1 MSQGNDFANYSE
13 APNAESGGSEEV
25 WFVAVSSDDIK
36 QMTVDQLDEAFR
48 LGIINGETA
57 VWTEGM
63 EAWAP
68 LGQVA
73 DLDGEG
79 GGSEDSGAGE
89 GEQRLPE
96 QRLPEQRTAEP
107 PRVGAGFGEVTL
119 QSVQRGQHLGPS
131 SVAPVT
137 SSYAPSAGLGQSAGP
152 VPFNVDEEIPP
163 LRQSRRF
170 RPERWALGAAAAIA
184 IGAAAFYSLDSSSV
198 ASARTDA
205 PAALAAR
212 PHEDTAR
219 AEPARGEPLG
229 ASSEQGGSAPREG
242 AAAALEDGP
251 SALAG
256 AATAAAGAAAAKAAT
271 SGKLDDA
278 EDAPPSGK
286 AASSEKDSLKGDFS
300 KAISKKSASK
310 SKAKPRKARRTG
322 TKSRAAKSRAAR
334 SRAAKPRASKKPS
347 VPRSQSA
354 FDPLNDSLP

>member
-79 GGSEDSGAGE
+79 SGSDASSAGE
-89 GEQRLPE
+89 AEQFVPD
-96 QRLPEQRTAEP
+96 QNAE
-107 PRVGAGFGEVTL
+107 RSQVAAVGSGFGEVTL
-119 QSVQRGQHLGPS
+119 QSVQRGQPLGPS

-137 SSYAPSAGLGQSAGP
+137 SSYAPSAGLGHSAGP

-170 RPERWALGAAAAIA
+170 RPERWALGAAAVIA

-205 PAALAAR
+205 PAPAALAAR

-219 AEPARGEPLG
+219 TEPARGEPLG
-229 ASSEQGGSAPREG
+229 SGSSAQGQAEG
-242 AAAALEDGP
+242 EPSEGRAAAVEDEP

-256 AATAAAGAAAAKAAT
+256 AATAAAGAVAAKAAT
-271 SGKLDDA
+271 SGKVDDA
-278 EDAPPSGK
+278 EETPSSSK
-286 AASSEKDSLKGDFS
+286 ASSSETDSLKGDFA
-300 KAISKKSASK
+300 KAINKKSASK
-310 SKAKPRKARRTG
+310 TKAKPRKARRAG
-322 TKSRAAKSRAAR
+322 TKARAAR
-334 SRAAKPRASKKPS
+334 SRAAKPRAAKKPS